1 MSFENKDDVDEKIT
15 RAVFSLMQS
24 TDVPKIK
31 VADVIRLAGVSRS
44 TFYRHFDSVDDVVKV
59 FEDDLLDNM
68 RAINNVALKARFSDA
83 ELEPTATM
91 VSRMEVLNSRRD
103 EVTALN
109 GPHGDP
115 TFTHKATIFMHD
127 YLSERLGEVLGQSDE
142 LELYLAFVLAGHHNL
157 VQYWLEKRPDIE
169 PRVVAATLN
178 RLYYAPFFLNEKM
191 ISSMPRAPRFD

>member
-1 MSFENKDDVDEKIT
+1 MGFESKDGVDNEIT
-15 RAVFSLMQS
+15 HAVFQLMKT
-24 TDVPKIK
+24 TDIPRIR
-31 VADVIRLAGVSRS
+31 VADVLRLAGVSRS
-44 TFYRHFDSVDDVVKV
+44 TFYRHFESVDDVVKV

-91 VSRMEVLNSRRD
+91 VSRMEVLESRRE
-103 EVTALN
+103 EVVALN

-115 TFTHKATIFMHD
+115 TFTHKATIFMHN
-127 YLSERLGEVLGQSDE
+127 YLSERISEVLGQSDE

-178 RLYYAPFFLNEKM
+178 RLYYAPFFVNEET